1 MANLKE
7 DELLS
12 LVSQMEAEAVN
23 QQSTRNADN
32 DELERRYNGELYGNE
47 QDGRSSVVSQD
58 VKDMVEA
65 DMPGLVRT
73 ILGSGPIMS
82 FKANNPNN
90 EKEVAEAA
98 EKTAYV
104 DWIVRGQSKS
114 FRINYGF
121 LKDVD
126 KLKMGVLKYFFEET
140 EATEEKEFKNI
151 DDIELL
157 EIVADL
163 ETKPFFSESEVIST
177 DQNDDG
183 TFNIK
188 FKVKTKKQEIK
199 IIGVPGDTFL
209 ISPGA
214 TDEDDAKLVG
224 DQSTKTRGQ
233 LLAEGY
239 KRKIIST
246 LPTKS
251 IGGSSTQTFTCDLD
265 GNVDPADFGE
275 WSAQYVEISD
285 LYVMVDYDQDG
296 ISERRHIVK
305 SGQVILENEPFDHVP
320 YAIAS
325 ALLIPHEAI
334 GEGRAEQVVKVAEV
348 KTALTRQML
357 DNGYMANNP
366 KLSINDNVNIDDAL
380 SDAIGGVV
388 RFAGEGSPLNN
399 IGSISVPFIGDKS
412 LLLIQHMDQIKA
424 SSVGTQMASQ
434 GLNADQLTKETATRF
449 EGVRDAAA
457 AKLELVTRIIAEV
470 GYRKLYTGIAW
481 LAAQYQDTEREFTV
495 LGKALTANPEKWRYD
510 HQVDSEIG
518 LGAGDNDEAITN
530 LTGIWQIQ
538 TQLKMENSPLVDDE
552 KRFNTMDKM
561 VRALEFKD
569 SAQFFNDP
577 SEPAQLLKVE
587 NEQLNALALQQQEAI
602 ELMTQQL
609 QQSNQLADAAKVEQ
623 QTALLKERN
632 SNALNVAKL
641 QSSNE
646 QFQIKTATDIK
657 KADEE
662 LALKLTDLEMKYGKD
677 LNAKMADNML
687 VFDPSI
693 GDFTNAS
700 R

>member
-32 DELERRYNGELYGNE
+32 EELERRYNGELYGNE
-47 QDGRSSVVSQD
+47 VDGRSSVVSQD
-58 VKDMVEA
+58 VKDTVEA

-73 ILGSGPIMS
+73 ILGSGPIMA

-104 DWIVRGQSKS
+104 DWLVRGQSKS
-114 FRINYGF
+114 FRVNYGF

-151 DDIELL
+151 DNIELL
-157 EIVADL
+157 EIVNDL
-163 ETKPFFSESEVIST
+163 ETKPFFSDLEVIKEET
-177 DQNDDG
+177 NEDG
-183 TFNIK
+183 TSNLK

-199 IIGVPGDTFL
+199 IVGVPSDTFL

-233 LLAEGY
+233 LLAEGF
-239 KRKIIST
+239 KRSVIST

-251 IGGSSTQTFTCDLD
+251 VSGSSTRTFTFDLD

-285 LYVMVDYDQDG
+285 LYVMIDYDQDG
-296 ISERRHIVK
+296 ISERRHIIK
-305 SGQVILENEPFDHVP
+305 SGNVILENEAFDHVP

-325 ALLIPHEAI
+325 ALLIPHEAV

-388 RFAGEGSPLNN
+388 RFAGEGSPQNN
-399 IGSISVPFIGDKS
+399 IGAISVPFIGDKS

-424 SSVGTQMASQ
+424 ASVGTQMASQ

-481 LAAQYQDTEREFTV
+481 IASQFQDTEREFTV
-495 LGKALTANPEKWRYD
+495 LGKALTANPERWRYD

-538 TQLKMENSPLVDDE
+538 TQLKAEGSPLVDDS

-569 SAQFFNDP
+569 SSQFFNDP

-587 NEQLNALALQQQEAI
+587 NEQLNALALQQQE
-602 ELMTQQL
+602 QL
-609 QQSNQLADAAKVEQ
+609 ALLTEQLRLSNQLAEAAKVEQ
-623 QTALLKERN
+623 QTAILKERN
-632 SNALNVAKL
+632 SNAFNLAKL
-641 QSSNE
+641 NE
-646 QFQIKTATDIK
+646 NARQFNVKTIQDNDQHEVDTAV
-657 KADEE
+657 
-662 LALKLTDLEMKYGKD
+662 DLVKIEVDSGE
-677 LNAKMADNML
+677 NVSPL
-687 VFDPSI
+687 V
-693 GDFTNAS
+693 
-700 R
+700 

>member
-7 DELLS
+7 DELLT
-12 LVSQMEAEAVN
+12 LVSQMEVEAVN
-23 QQSTRNADN
+23 QQEIRNSAN
-32 DELERRYNGELYGNE
+32 EELERRYNGELYGNE
-47 QDGRSSVVSQD
+47 VDGRSSVVSQD
-58 VKDMVEA
+58 VKDTVEA

-73 ILGSGPIMS
+73 ILGSGPIMA

-90 EKEVAEAA
+90 DKEVAEAA

-104 DWIVRGQSKS
+104 DWLIRGQAKS
-114 FRINYGF
+114 FRVNYGF

-126 KLKMGVLKYFFEET
+126 KLKAGVLKYFFEET
-140 EATEEKEFKNI
+140 ETTEEKEFKNI
-151 DDIELL
+151 DDIELISII
-157 EIVADL
+157 EDL
-163 ETKPFFSESEVIST
+163 ETRPFFSDLEVIGNES
-177 DQNDDG
+177 NEDG
-183 TFNIK
+183 TSNLK

-199 IIGVPGDTFL
+199 IVGVPSNTFL

-233 LLAEGY
+233 LLSEGF
-239 KRKIIST
+239 KKKIISS

-251 IGGSSTQTFTCDLD
+251 VNGSSTRTFTADLD
-265 GNVDPADFGE
+265 GNIDPCDFGE

-285 LYVMVDYDQDG
+285 LYVMIDYDQDG
-296 ISERRHIVK
+296 ISERRHIIK
-305 SGQVILENEPFDHVP
+305 SGNVILENEAFDHVP

-388 RFAGEGSPLNN
+388 RFAGEGSPQNN
-399 IGSISVPFIGDKS
+399 IGAISVPFIGDKS

-424 SSVGTQMASQ
+424 ASVGTQMASQ

-470 GYRKLYTGIAW
+470 GYRKLYTGVAW
-481 LAAQYQDTEREFTV
+481 MAAQFQDTEREFTV
-495 LGKALTANPEKWRYD
+495 LGKALTANPERWRYD

-538 TQLKMENSPLVDDE
+538 SQLKMENSPLVDDE
-552 KRFNTMDKM
+552 KRFNTMNKM

-569 SAQFFNDP
+569 TAQFFNDP
-577 SEPAQLLKVE
+577 SEPAQLLKAE
-587 NEQLNALALQQQEAI
+587 NEQLNALALQQQEQI
-602 ELMTQQL
+602 ELITEQL
-609 QQSNQLADAAKVEQ
+609 RLSNQLAEAAKVEQ
-623 QTALLKERN
+623 QTAVLKESN
-632 SNALNVAKL
+632 SNALNIAKL
-641 QSSNE
+641 NE
-646 QFQIKTATDIK
+646 NRRQFNIKTIQDNDQHEVETAV
-657 KADEE
+657 
-662 LALKLTDLEMKYGKD
+662 DLVKIEVDSGQD
-677 LNAKMADNML
+677 VSPL
-687 VFDPSI
+687 V
-693 GDFTNAS
+693 
-700 R
+700 

>member
-1 MANLKE
+1 MANLTS

-12 LVSQMEAEAVN
+12 LVSQMEVEAVN
-23 QQSTRNADN
+23 QQETRNADN
-32 DELERRYNGELYGNE
+32 EELQRRYDGELYGNE
-47 QDGRSSVVSQD
+47 VEGRSSVVSQD
-58 VKDMVEA
+58 VKDTVES

-104 DWIVRGQSKS
+104 DWLVRGQSKS
-114 FRINYGF
+114 FRVNYGF
-121 LKDVD
+121 LKDTD
-126 KLKMGVLKYFFEET
+126 MLKIGVLKYFFEET
-140 EATEEKEFKNI
+140 EKTEEVSFKNVAV
-151 DDIELL
+151 IELD
-157 EIVADL
+157 EIINDL
-163 ETKPFFSESEVIST
+163 ATKPFYDDFEVISEEE
-177 DQNDDG
+177 NEDG
-183 TFNIK
+183 TFNLK
-188 FKVKTKKQEIK
+188 FKVKTKRQEIK
-199 IIGVPGDTFL
+199 VVGVPVDTFL

-233 LLAEGY
+233 LLSEGF
-239 KRKIIST
+239 KRKVISS
-246 LPTKS
+246 LPIMNVS
-251 IGGSSTQTFTCDLD
+251 GSSSRYIESDKD
-265 GNVDPADFGE
+265 GQVDPSDFGE
-275 WSAQYVEISD
+275 WASQFVEISD
-285 LYVMVDYDQDG
+285 LYVMIDYDQDG
-296 ISERRHIVK
+296 IAERRHIIK
-305 SGQVILENEPFDHVP
+305 SGNVILENEAFDHVP

-325 ALLIPHEAI
+325 AILTPHKAI

-388 RFAGEGSPLNN
+388 RFSGEGSPMNN
-399 IGSISVPFIGDKS
+399 IGVIAVPFIGDKS

-424 SSVGTQMASQ
+424 SLVGTQMASQ

-470 GYRKLYTGIAW
+470 GFRKLYTGIAW
-481 LAAQYQDTEREFTV
+481 IASQYQDTEREFTV
-495 LGKALTANPEKWRYD
+495 LGKAMTANPTNWRYE

-538 TQLKMENSPLVDDE
+538 SQLKMAQSPLVDDS
-552 KRFNTMDKM
+552 KMFNTMNKM

-569 SAQFFNDP
+569 TAQFFNDP
-577 SEPAQLLKVE
+577 SEPAQLLKTE
-587 NEQLNALALQQQEAI
+587 NEQLNGLVLQLQEQQE
-602 ELMTQQL
+602 LMIQQL

-641 QSSNE
+641 QSSSE
-646 QFQIKTATDIK
+646 QFQIKTASDSK
-657 KADEE
+657 KSEQD
-662 LALKLTDLEMKYGKD
+662 LALKLTDLELKYGKD
-677 LNAKMADNML
+677 LNSEMQDNML
-687 VFDPSI
+687 VFDPAS
-693 GDFTNAS
+693 GDFTNA
-700 R
+700 

>member
-1 MANLKE
+1 MAKLKE
-7 DELLS
+7 EELLS
-12 LVSQMEAEAVN
+12 LVTQMEVEAVN
-23 QQSTRNADN
+23 QQDTRNTSN
-32 DELERRYNGELYGNE
+32 QELERRYNGEPYGNE
-47 QDGRSSVVSQD
+47 VEGRSSVVSQD
-58 VKDMVEA
+58 VKDTVEA

-73 ILGSGPIMS
+73 ILGSGPIMA

-90 EKEVAEAA
+90 EREVDEAA

-104 DWIVRGQSKS
+104 DWLVRGQPKS
-114 FRINYGF
+114 FRVNYGF

-140 EATEEKEFKNI
+140 ETTEEKEFKNI
-151 DDIELL
+151 DNIELL

-163 ETKPFFSESEVIST
+163 ETKPFFSDLDVINEEA
-177 DQNDDG
+177 NDDG
-183 TFNIK
+183 TFNLK

-199 IIGVPGDTFL
+199 IVGVPVDTFL

-233 LLAEGY
+233 LLAEGF
-239 KRKIIST
+239 KRSVIST

-251 IGGSSTQTFTCDLD
+251 VSGSSTRTFTFDLD

-275 WSAQYVEISD
+275 WASQYVEISD
-285 LYVMVDYDQDG
+285 LYVMIDYDQDG
-296 ISERRHIVK
+296 IAERRHIIK
-305 SGQVILENEPFDHVP
+305 SGNVILENEAFDHVP

-325 ALLIPHEAI
+325 ALLIPHQAV

-388 RFAGEGSPLNN
+388 RFGGEGSPLNN

-424 SSVGTQMASQ
+424 ASVGTQMASQ

-481 LAAQYQDTEREFTV
+481 MASQFQDTEREFTV
-495 LGKALTANPEKWRYD
+495 LGKALTANPERWRYD

-538 TQLKMENSPLVDDE
+538 SQLKAENSPLVDED
-552 KRFNTMDKM
+552 KRFNTMNKM
-561 VRALEFKD
+561 IRALEFKD
-569 SAQFFNDP
+569 TAQFFNDP
-577 SEPAQLLKVE
+577 SEPDQLLKAH
-587 NEQLNALALQQQEAI
+587 NEQLNAIVLKSQETIQLLQQAADNPLAEAEMVKREGDIAIAQGKLQLEAAKLEEDRRQFNIDALQARRKQ
-602 ELMTQQL
+602 
-609 QQSNQLADAAKVEQ
+609 
-623 QTALLKERN
+623 
-632 SNALNVAKL
+632 
-641 QSSNE
+641 
-646 QFQIKTATDIK
+646 
-657 KADEE
+657 DEDT
-662 LALKLTDLEMKYGKD
+662 ALKLTELEVNSGKD
-677 LNAKMADNML
+677 I
-687 VFDPSI
+687 PGSI
-693 GDFTNAS
+693 V
-700 R
+700 

>member
-23 QQSTRNADN
+23 QQSKRNAEN
-32 DELERRYNGELYGNE
+32 EELERRYNGELYGNE
-47 QDGRSSVVSQD
+47 VEGRSSVVSQD
-58 VKDMVEA
+58 VKDTVEA

-73 ILGSGPIMS
+73 ILGSGPIMA

-104 DWIVRGQSKS
+104 DWLVRGQAKS
-114 FRINYGF
+114 FRVNYGF

-140 EATEEKEFKNI
+140 EATKEKEFKNI
-151 DDIELL
+151 NEIELV
-157 EIVADL
+157 EIIEDL
-163 ETKPFFSESEVIST
+163 ETEPFFDDLEVI
-177 DQNDDG
+177 NEEKNEDG
-183 TFNIK
+183 TFNLK

-199 IIGVPGDTFL
+199 IVGVPSDTFI

-239 KRKIIST
+239 KRSVISS
-246 LPTKS
+246 LPTK
-251 IGGSSTQTFTCDLD
+251 GVAGTSTRTFTFDLD
-265 GNVDPADFGE
+265 GNVDPSDFGE
-275 WSAQYVEISD
+275 WSAQHVEISD
-285 LYVMVDYDQDG
+285 LYVMIDYDQDG
-296 ISERRHIVK
+296 ISERRHIIK
-305 SGQVILENEPFDHVP
+305 SGNVILENEAFDHVP

-388 RFAGEGSPLNN
+388 RFAGEGSPQNN
-399 IGSISVPFIGDKS
+399 IGAIAVPFIGDKS

-424 SSVGTQMASQ
+424 ASVGTQMGSQ

-481 LAAQYQDTEREFTV
+481 IASQFQNTEREFTV

-538 TQLKMENSPLVDDE
+538 SQLKMEGSPLVDDE

-569 SAQFFNDP
+569 TAQFFNDP
-577 SEPAQLLKVE
+577 SEPAQLLKAE
-587 NEQLNALALQQQEAI
+587 NEQLNAMVLQLQQQQ
-602 ELMTQQL
+602 ELMAQQL

-623 QTALLKERN
+623 QTALLKEQN
-632 SNALNVAKL
+632 SNQLNMLKL
-641 QSSNE
+641 GENSR
-646 QFQIKTATDIK
+646 QFDIKTAQAGKHHTEDV
-657 KADEE
+657 AVD
-662 LALKLTDLEMKYGKD
+662 LTKIEVDSGKD
-677 LNAKMADNML
+677 VSPL
-687 VFDPSI
+687 V
-693 GDFTNAS
+693 
-700 R
+700 

>member
-12 LVSQMEAEAVN
+12 LVTQMESEAVN
-23 QQSTRNADN
+23 QQSTRNAEN
-32 DELERRYNGELYGNE
+32 KEIERRYNGDLYGNE
-47 QDGRSSVVSQD
+47 IDGRSSVVSQD
-58 VKDMVEA
+58 VKDIVES

-73 ILGSGPIMS
+73 ILGSGPVMQ

-90 EKEVAEAA
+90 EREVLEAT
-98 EKTAYV
+98 EKTTYV
-104 DWIVRGQSKS
+104 DWLIRGQPKS
-114 FRINYGF
+114 FRVNYGF
-121 LKDVD
+121 LKDVI
-126 KLKMGVLKYFFEET
+126 KFKMGVLKYYFEET
-140 EATEEKEFKNI
+140 EATEERPFKNI
-151 DDIELL
+151 DDIELV
-157 EIVADL
+157 EIVEDL
-163 ETKPFFSESEVIST
+163 QTKPFFSEYEVISNSV
-177 DQNDDG
+177 NDDG
-183 TFNIK
+183 TSNIK

-199 IIGVPGDTFL
+199 IVGVPVDTFL

-239 KRKIIST
+239 KKDIITS
-246 LPTKS
+246 LPTFS
-251 IGGSSTQTFTCDLD
+251 MNNCSTRTFNCNLD
-265 GNVDPADFGE
+265 GDIDPADFGE
-275 WSAQYVEISD
+275 WAAQYVEISD

-296 ISERRHIVK
+296 ISERRHIIK
-305 SGQVILENEPFDHVP
+305 SGNVILENEPFDHVP
-320 YAIAS
+320 YAISS
-325 ALLIPHEAI
+325 ALLTPHEAI
-334 GEGRAEQVVKVAEV
+334 GEGRAEQVVKIAEV

-357 DNGYMANNP
+357 DNGYMASNP

-388 RFAGEGSPLNN
+388 RFEGEGSPLNN

-470 GYRKLYTGIAW
+470 GFRKLYTGVAW
-481 LAAQYQDTEREFTV
+481 LASQYQDTEREFTV
-495 LGKALTANPEKWRYD
+495 LGKALTANPERWRYD

-538 TQLKMENSPLVDDE
+538 SQLKLNNSPLVDDS
-552 KRFNTMDKM
+552 KMFNTMNKM
-561 VRALEFKD
+561 VKALEFKD
-569 SAQFFNDP
+569 TAQFFNDP
-577 SEPAQLLKVE
+577 TEPDQLLKTE
-587 NEQLNALALQQQEAI
+587 NEQLNALVLQLQEQQE
-602 ELMTQQL
+602 LMSQQL

-623 QTALLKERN
+623 QTALLKEQ
-632 SNALNVAKL
+632 NANQLNMLKL
-641 QSSNE
+641 GENAR
-646 QFQIKTATDIK
+646 QFDTKTALDDKHHTEDV
-657 KADEE
+657 AVD
-662 LALKLTDLEMKYGKD
+662 LTKIEVTSGKD
-677 LNAKMADNML
+677 VSPL
-687 VFDPSI
+687 V
-693 GDFTNAS
+693 
-700 R
+700 